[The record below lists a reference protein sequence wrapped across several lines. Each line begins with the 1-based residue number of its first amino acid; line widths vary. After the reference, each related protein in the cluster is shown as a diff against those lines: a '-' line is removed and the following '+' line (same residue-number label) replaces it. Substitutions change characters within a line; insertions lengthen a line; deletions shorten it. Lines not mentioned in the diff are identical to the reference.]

1 MITSSSNSR
10 VKQVVQWQ
18 KSAKER
24 EEAGIFLAEGFK
36 MFEEVP
42 EASVRE
48 VYFSEAAY
56 AKLAQYPKLREKA
69 ECRGYELVS
78 EEVFAK
84 MSDTRTPQ
92 GILFAA
98 ERPVYTLEQ
107 VLDQP
112 ASLLVILEDIQDPGN
127 LGTIVRT
134 GEGAGVTGVIMSR
147 QTVDLFNPK
156 TIRATM
162 GSVFRVP
169 YIYVE
174 SLEKTVAMLRGR
186 GIRTYAAHLEGES
199 CYDSFS
205 FREGTAF
212 LIGNE
217 GKGLRRET
225 TGLADDFL
233 RIPME
238 GRVESLNAS
247 VAAALLMYEAY
258 RQRRADAQHEIC

>member
-36 MFEEVP
+36 MFEEAP
-42 EASVRE
+42 EASVKE
-48 VYFSEAAY
+48 VYLSQAAY
-56 AKLAQYPKLREKA
+56 AKLDQYPKLQEKA

-107 VLDQP
+107 LLDRP
-112 ASLLVILEDIQDPGN
+112 APLLVILEDIQDPGN

-134 GEGAGVTGVIMSR
+134 GEGAGITGVIMSR

-174 SLEKTVAMLRGR
+174 SLEEAVAKLRGS
-186 GIRTYAAHLEGES
+186 GIRTYAAHLEGEC

-225 TGLADDFL
+225 AELADDFL

-258 RQRRADAQHEIC
+258 RQRRTNLVTV